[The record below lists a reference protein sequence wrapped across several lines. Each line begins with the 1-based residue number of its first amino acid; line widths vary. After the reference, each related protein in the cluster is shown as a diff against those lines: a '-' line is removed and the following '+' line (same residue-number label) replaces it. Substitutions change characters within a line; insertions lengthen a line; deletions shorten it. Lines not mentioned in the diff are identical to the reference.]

1 MANQAT
7 KATKATM
14 KLRLKTFIFLILL
27 SLSCISFAKKKDVVV
42 MSFATLGD
50 SRSDAG
56 VAINKQ
62 DQIWL
67 QNTKAFTRILREIK
81 LAKPDAL
88 FFNGDMIYGYN
99 NDKLVLN
106 RQYAYWRGLVAD
118 LMETGTYIMPVPGN
132 HEMQE
137 KTVDDQGKTIKI
149 ARLSNEEIWREN
161 MGDLIVDER
170 RWQEI
175 TGKKIAAFNMENAPI
190 VGGLDQVQTKQSQ
203 LSYSFDVAESHFIV
217 INTDPVGNDGHAPTH
232 WLEDDFAK
240 AKERGAKHFFV
251 FGHKPAYTY
260 FFKADMAL
268 DGFDLFPE
276 NKKDFWNIIEKYKA
290 TYFCGHQ
297 HIFGVMQ
304 PEKENGGNA
313 WQIIVGT
320 AGSPFT
326 AGSQESKDPQTRMYA
341 WGFVKIYASGK
352 VKFDAYG
359 FDAKYGKTKKLKS
372 IQLH

>member
-149 ARLSNEEIWREN
+149 ARLSNEE
-161 MGDLIVDER
+161 
-170 RWQEI
+170 
-175 TGKKIAAFNMENAPI
+175 T
-190 VGGLDQVQTKQSQ
+190 
-203 LSYSFDVAESHFIV
+203 
-217 INTDPVGNDGHAPTH
+217 
-232 WLEDDFAK
+232 
-240 AKERGAKHFFV
+240 
-251 FGHKPAYTY
+251 
-260 FFKADMAL
+260 
-268 DGFDLFPE
+268 
-276 NKKDFWNIIEKYKA
+276 
-290 TYFCGHQ
+290 
-297 HIFGVMQ
+297 
-304 PEKENGGNA
+304 
-313 WQIIVGT
+313 
-320 AGSPFT
+320 
-326 AGSQESKDPQTRMYA
+326 
-341 WGFVKIYASGK
+341 
-352 VKFDAYG
+352 
-359 FDAKYGKTKKLKS
+359 
-372 IQLH
+372 